1 MIKST
6 EIKRIILIGNR
17 SFIQQNLYFFFKKKY
32 KVVKIKFENVKKSLF
47 FDNDVIINCSQDK
60 RFFSK
65 KYNKLYDRNYLIARL
80 LGNKNINFVLLSSRS
95 VYSPKFSLK
104 ENSNLSLT
112 NRYGINCFKSEQ
124 NCKKLIKKLTILR
137 ISNVVGLEYGKKKR
151 PSLMSIMINGI
162 KKKRIVFD
170 MNFYWYKDLIPVNI
184 LSQYIYKIITLKYFG
199 IINVGSGF
207 KLRVK
212 DFIKYLSLNKK
223 IKIKVIKIKTKTD
236 DYSYNITKLKKL
248 TKLYYS
254 KEKIIGEYKKLGLQ
268 LKKIKC

>member
-1 MIKST
+1 
-6 EIKRIILIGNR
+6 
-17 SFIQQNLYFFFKKKY
+17 
-32 KVVKIKFENVKKSLF
+32 
-47 FDNDVIINCSQDK
+47 
-60 RFFSK
+60 
-65 KYNKLYDRNYLIARL
+65 
-80 LGNKNINFVLLSSRS
+80 
-95 VYSPKFSLK
+95 
-104 ENSNLSLT
+104 
-112 NRYGINCFKSEQ
+112 
-124 NCKKLIKKLTILR
+124 
-137 ISNVVGLEYGKKKR
+137 
-151 PSLMSIMINGI
+151 MINGI